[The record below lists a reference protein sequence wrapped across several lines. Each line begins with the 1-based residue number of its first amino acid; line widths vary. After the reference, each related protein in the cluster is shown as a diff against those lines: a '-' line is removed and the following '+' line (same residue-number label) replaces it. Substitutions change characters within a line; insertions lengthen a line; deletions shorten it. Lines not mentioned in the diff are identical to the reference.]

1 MHHAAACLTRR
12 RLLSL
17 TALLPAA
24 LTVAGCASL
33 LGPRTVVIT
42 REELLRKL
50 GQRFPSTKRLLNL
63 LDVQA
68 GLPELTLQPQANRVL
83 AAVPLQARDLL
94 MGQSY
99 TGKVALSFG
108 LRYEPQD
115 LSVRLSQVRVEEI
128 NVNGLPAAAR
138 QHLTRLGAWLAEE
151 RLQDQIIH
159 QFKPEDLR
167 TADRMGYEVGGLR
180 VTDTG
185 LAIDLQPRR

>member
-1 MHHAAACLTRR
+1 MPHAAARLTRR
-12 RLLSL
+12 HLLCL
-17 TALLPAA
+17 TVLPAA
-24 LTVAGCASL
+24 LAATGCASL

-128 NVNGLPAAAR
+128 HVNGLPAAAR

-151 RLQDQIIH
+151 RLQDQVIH